1 MHTLSSGL
9 VGDLSETLLCL
20 SECLSGSPSRGLQ
33 RLQLTR
39 QPQLKIMDPALAP
52 PALIPIALKAS
63 MCADSLCFSDPDE
76 VHEFCPLWLFLR
88 SGLAVP
94 KAVARKP
101 LPQKV
106 SALDPSIR
114 KQRPER
120 GARYGCGRRKR
131 RVVQDASP
139 SDSKHENKP
148 RAKGLFT
155 ASRKHQRAQ
164 ACFNS
169 NN

>member
-1 MHTLSSGL
+1 MRMMCELNHCHVDHNNDAVPVFSSWLYLFCALLLSLSVHTVSSGL
-9 VGDLSETLLCL
+9 ADDLSETLLCI
-20 SECLSGSPSRGLQ
+20 SEQKAGSPSQGLQ
-33 RLQLTR
+33 RRQLTR
-39 QPQLKIMDPALAP
+39 QTHLKLLKIRNP
-52 PALIPIALKAS
+52 PTLIPIALKSS
-63 MCADSLCFSDPDE
+63 MCADSLCFSDPME
-76 VHEFCPLWLFLR
+76 VHTFCPLWVFLR

-131 RVVQDASP
+131 RV
-139 SDSKHENKP
+139 
-148 RAKGLFT
+148 L
-155 ASRKHQRAQ
+155 
-164 ACFNS
+164 
-169 NN
+169 